1 MAKAFA
7 KTSQQTSSTTLFVD
21 PFEALIIRDVIGLV
35 NNFEARGDRGNMG
48 ICVIPDDGDMDDS
61 TVVLVDPLYKGDNNG
76 GDNDDDD
83 DGVNELLQF
92 LSKYL

>member
-1 MAKAFA
+1 
-7 KTSQQTSSTTLFVD
+7 
-21 PFEALIIRDVIGLV
+21 
-35 NNFEARGDRGNMG
+35 MG

-61 TVVLVDPLYKGDNNG
+61 TVVLVDPLNKGDNNG